1 MNEIFNYFAA
11 EAVQV
16 EQCIDDLCDVG
27 NIPRV
32 EAGNSQIQSILQI
45 VFAVIGAIA
54 LIYII
59 ISGFKLMTSLGNPDA
74 LAKARQSI
82 LYAVIGLVVALSAE
96 LIVTLLLG
104 RI

>member
-1 MNEIFNYFAA
+1 MNLLRYFAA
-11 EAVQV
+11 DPVQV

-32 EAGNSQIQSILQI
+32 AAGTSQVQSILQI

-59 ISGFKLMTSLGNPDA
+59 LSGFKLVTSLGNPDA

-96 LIVTLLLG
+96 LLVTLLLG
-104 RI
+104 RL